1 MQAEELCEAVA
12 GRLAELRIGSLIPAG
27 EKNVLFVQSPGP
39 CLIVCRGRVSR
50 QSRQLMNHRIPVL
63 LVHRKR
69 DIERVAQLL
78 SYATADSTVSLV
90 LSGLAMWRAA

>member
-39 CLIVCRGRVSR
+39 CLIVCRSRVSR

-63 LVHRKR
+63 LVRRKR